1 MSAAR
6 RYLDKAKEAAE
17 ALKTAASLSAA
28 EGEVSRLRVR
38 LKESETELAQA
49 RAAGTE
55 ATDRLGALSLRYESS
70 EAALH
75 SAARVIQAA
84 LEDTLAT
91 LDPAVSDAGAPPLP
105 QPMQLRGQLLEKAG
119 SDAGVLA
126 HVCSSVGEV
135 CRALRRSERRASS
148 PSTHVDT
155 RLCKGAETSSLRL
168 GLRCCPPLEGC

>member
-55 ATDRLGALSLRYESS
+55 ATDRLGALSLRFESS

-91 LDPAVSDAGAPPLP
+91 LDPAVSDDGAPPLS
-105 QPMQLRGQLLEKAG
+105 QPILPGGFTDTASRAVVNRRGGRFERGQHG
-119 SDAGVLA
+119 
-126 HVCSSVGEV
+126 
-135 CRALRRSERRASS
+135 
-148 PSTHVDT
+148 
-155 RLCKGAETSSLRL
+155 
-168 GLRCCPPLEGC
+168 

>member
-1 MSAAR
+1 M
-6 RYLDKAKEAAE
+6 
-17 ALKTAASLSAA
+17 KTAASLSAA

-55 ATDRLGALSLRYESS
+55 ATDRLGALSLRFESS

-91 LDPAVSDAGAPPLP
+91 LETTLRVPLP
-105 QPMQLRGQLLEKAG
+105 LLG
-119 SDAGVLA
+119 
-126 HVCSSVGEV
+126 
-135 CRALRRSERRASS
+135 RNPASWA
-148 PSTHVDT
+148 
-155 RLCKGAETSSLRL
+155 R
-168 GLRCCPPLEGC
+168 

>member
-55 ATDRLGALSLRYESS
+55 ATDRLGALSLRFESS

-91 LDPAVSDAGAPPLP
+91 LDPAVSDDGAPP
-105 QPMQLRGQLLEKAG
+105 
-119 SDAGVLA
+119 
-126 HVCSSVGEV
+126 C
-135 CRALRRSERRASS
+135 
-148 PSTHVDT
+148 PSQSFPV
-155 RLCKGAETSSLRL
+155 KKS
-168 GLRCCPPLEGC
+168 